1 MFFLVS
7 LTIGLI
13 ILLVAT
19 IFLGAVFY
27 HLFQYQMPNQNYRK
41 PIAIIAVLS
50 IIFIFIGFW
59 IFSGVP
65 WEVL

>member
-7 LTIGLI
+7 LTTGLI
-13 ILLVAT
+13 VLLAAI

-27 HLFQYQMPNQNYRK
+27 HLFQYKLPNKNHRQ

-50 IIFIFIGFW
+50 IIFIFVGYW

-65 WEVL
+65 WENL

>member
-1 MFFLVS
+1 MLFLVS
-7 LTIGLI
+7 LIIGLLV
-13 ILLVAT
+13 LLSAT

-27 HLFQYQMPNQNYRK
+27 HLFQYQLPNQKHKK
-41 PIAIIAVLS
+41 PIALIAVLS